1 MNTSALQR
9 VLSRFAK
16 VEPGEIAVVV
26 AAFLLFFFVLGSY
39 FAVRPVRETVAT
51 VLGADRVADLW
62 AYTAFFAILA
72 VPLYGWLV
80 GKVRRSLLLP
90 GIYGAVALTLAG
102 IGMAFQA
109 DEDNLRVGMFF
120 YVWISVLNL
129 LLVSIFWSF
138 LLEFFDGGQSRR
150 LFGVIAAGG
159 TLGALVG
166 PALAGLLV
174 TRIGN
179 AGVLYLGAC
188 GFLVAIVCQ
197 RVLIGLWRTRRSAAP
212 GDTLD
217 ASATGAGRLQPID
230 QGLGGNPFAGIFI
243 VLKSRYLLG
252 IASFVVLLS
261 LVNTVLYFEQLR
273 IVSETFTSREQR
285 TQVFALLD
293 VVVQSLTIFS
303 QLFLTGRIATR
314 LGVGALLT
322 IVPAVLA
329 VGFLMLLAFNVFGMI
344 AVLLVMRRWGEYA
357 FVRPGRE
364 MLWSALD
371 TESKYKA
378 KSFIDLPVY
387 RAADYVGAQAKT
399 ALDTAGASPASV
411 ALVGAGL
418 AAMWMFNGW
427 WLGRRQRRQEPLP

>member
-1 MNTSALQR
+1 
-9 VLSRFAK
+9 
-16 VEPGEIAVVV
+16 
-26 AAFLLFFFVLGSY
+26 
-39 FAVRPVRETVAT
+39 
-51 VLGADRVADLW
+51 
-62 AYTAFFAILA
+62 
-72 VPLYGWLV
+72 
-80 GKVRRSLLLP
+80 
-90 GIYGAVALTLAG
+90 
-102 IGMAFQA
+102 
-109 DEDNLRVGMFF
+109 
-120 YVWISVLNL
+120 
-129 LLVSIFWSF
+129 
-138 LLEFFDGGQSRR
+138 

-179 AGVLYLGAC
+179 AGILYLAAC
-188 GFLVAIVCQ
+188 GFLAAIVCQ
-197 RVLIGLWRTRRSAAP
+197 RVLVKLWYAKPAKAPTSSSEDSVPRRN
-212 GDTLD
+212 DE
-217 ASATGAGRLQPID
+217 
-230 QGLGGNPFAGIFI
+230 GLGGNPFAGIFI

-273 IVSETFTSREQR
+273 IVSETFVDREQR

-293 VVVQSLTIFS
+293 VIVQSLTIFA
-303 QLFLTGRIATR
+303 QLFFTGRIATR

-357 FVRPGRE
+357 FIRPGRE
-364 MLWSALD
+364 MLWSTLD

-387 RAADYVGAQAKT
+387 RAADYIGAQAKT
-399 ALDTAGASPASV
+399 ALDASGSSPASV

-418 AAMWMFNGW
+418 AVLWVLNGA
-427 WLGRRQRRQEPLP
+427 WLGRQYRRQEPSS

>member
-1 MNTSALQR
+1 MTATPVQR
-9 VLSRFAK
+9 LLSRFAK
-16 VEPGEIAVVV
+16 VEPGENAVVV

-51 VLGADRVADLW
+51 VLGTERVADLW
-62 AYTAFFAILA
+62 AYTAIFAILA

-80 GKVRRSLLLP
+80 GKIRRSLLLP
-90 GIYGAVALTLAG
+90 GIYGMVALTLAA
-102 IGMAFQA
+102 IGAAFQA
-109 DEDNLRVGMFF
+109 DPEDLRVGMFF

-138 LLEFFDGGQSRR
+138 LLEFFDGGQARR

-179 AGVLYLGAC
+179 PGILYLAAC
-188 GFLVAIVCQ
+188 GFLAAIVCQ
-197 RVLIGLWRTRRSAAP
+197 RVLVKLWYAKPAKAPTSSSEDSVTRRN
-212 GDTLD
+212 DE
-217 ASATGAGRLQPID
+217 
-230 QGLGGNPFAGIFI
+230 GLGGNPFAGIFI

-273 IVSETFTSREQR
+273 IVSETFVDREQR

-293 VVVQSLTIFS
+293 VIVQSLTIFA
-303 QLFLTGRIATR
+303 QLFFTGRIATR

-357 FVRPGRE
+357 FIRPGRE
-364 MLWSALD
+364 MLWSTLD

-387 RAADYVGAQAKT
+387 RAADYIGAQAKT
-399 ALDTAGASPASV
+399 ALDASGSSPASV

-418 AAMWMFNGW
+418 AVLWVLNGA
-427 WLGRRQRRQEPLP
+427 WLGRQYRRQEPSS

>member
-1 MNTSALQR
+1 MNASALQR
-9 VLSRFAK
+9 LLSRFAK

-62 AYTAFFAILA
+62 AYTALFAILA
-72 VPLYGWLV
+72 VPIYGWLV
-80 GKVRRSLLLP
+80 GQVRRSVLLP
-90 GIYGAVALTLAG
+90 GIYGAVALTLAA
-102 IGMAFQA
+102 IGAAFQV

-188 GFLVAIVCQ
+188 GFVAAILCQ
-197 RVLIGLWRTRRSAAP
+197 RVLIGLWRARPPAAGASSSAAAAVS
-212 GDTLD
+212 D
-217 ASATGAGRLQPID
+217 A
-230 QGLGGNPFAGIFI
+230 GLGGNPFAGIFI

-273 IVSETFTSREQR
+273 LVADTFESREQR

-293 VVVQSLTIFS
+293 VIVQSLTIFS

-322 IVPAVLA
+322 AVPLVLA
-329 VGFLMLLAFNVFGMI
+329 FGFLMLLAFNVFGMI
-344 AVLLVMRRWGEYA
+344 ALLLVMRRWGEYA
-357 FVRPGRE
+357 FIRPGRE

-378 KSFIDLPVY
+378 KSFIDAPVY
-387 RAADYVGAQAKT
+387 RAADYIGAQAKT
-399 ALDTAGASPASV
+399 ALDAAMAGPAVV

-418 AAMWMFNGW
+418 AVLWAFNGW
-427 WLGRRQRRQEPLP
+427 WLGRRHQRQERTR